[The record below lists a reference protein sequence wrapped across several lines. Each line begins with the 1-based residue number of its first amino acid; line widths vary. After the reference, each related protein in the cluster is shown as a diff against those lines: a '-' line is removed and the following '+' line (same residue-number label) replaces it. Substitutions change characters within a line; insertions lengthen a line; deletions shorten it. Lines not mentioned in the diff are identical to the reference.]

1 MFIGTGR
8 VLARQHYLASAPEG
22 ILFFMPQ
29 RQPLSHAYA
38 AARPAGEVEPSDELE
53 TELLGLVASARRAWP
68 QLALDELRF
77 VHVLA
82 THALAGE
89 APSSLYTDDLYLATA
104 CLAHHPSALAA
115 FDTQY
120 LKPLRLRVAHLK
132 LGTAQLDDLEQ
143 QLRSELLVAPSG
155 TLPKL
160 AQYRGQGELA
170 GWLRVAAVRAGLRL
184 LPRNDEDEGALEGV
198 ATRAADP
205 ELAYMKE
212 ADRSVFRAAFHE
224 ALSALPADQQNVLR
238 QHYIDGLSIDD
249 LGELHA
255 AHRTSAARWLREAR
269 EALLQG
275 TKSILTKQHR
285 VSPSEC
291 DSIIRAAQSQ
301 LEITMRSLLR

>member
-1 MFIGTGR
+1 
-8 VLARQHYLASAPEG
+8 
-22 ILFFMPQ
+22 MPQ
-29 RQPLSHAYA
+29 RQALSHAYA
-38 AARPAGEVEPSDELE
+38 AARPAGDAGPSDQLE
-53 TELLGLVASARRAWP
+53 AELLAIVASAHRVWP
-68 QLALDELRF
+68 ELELDELRF
-77 VHVLA
+77 VH
-82 THALAGE
+82 ALAMHTPTGE

-104 CLAHHPSALAA
+104 CLAHHPAALAA
-115 FDTQY
+115 FDAQY

-132 LGTAQLDDLEQ
+132 LGAAQLDDLEQ

-155 TLPKL
+155 TAPKL
-160 AQYRGQGELA
+160 AQYRGQGALE
-170 GWLRVAAVRAGLRL
+170 GWLRVTAVRAGLRL

-198 ATRAADP
+198 AARASDP

-212 ADRSVFRAAFHE
+212 ADRTLFRAAFRE

-238 QHYIDGLSIDD
+238 QHYIDGLSIDE

-275 TKSILTKQHR
+275 TKAILTKEHR